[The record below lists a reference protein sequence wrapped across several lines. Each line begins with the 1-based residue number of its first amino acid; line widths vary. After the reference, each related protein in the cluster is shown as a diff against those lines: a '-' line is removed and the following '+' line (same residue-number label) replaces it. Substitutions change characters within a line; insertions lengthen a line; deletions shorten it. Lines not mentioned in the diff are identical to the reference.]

1 MREGV
6 ASRTAQIVSAYR
18 LTCPRLPSDYGDPGA
33 DDRLA
38 EDVGA
43 GGETGPGPR
52 MAGYL
57 RFRTAFFDRFVV
69 DGIERGAIQVA
80 VIGAGYDGRA
90 LRYGKPDVRWFEVD
104 HPATQRDKRERLARL
119 GIAAPGI
126 TFVAADLI
134 RDDVAVLL
142 TAAGFVPD
150 APTLMLCEGVAVYL
164 PPTALAAL
172 LTRLRSI
179 ATPGTRLALS
189 AGSRTTEPERRARF
203 AAHVAAMGEPMAL
216 GDADVPAMLTAARWR
231 AVELSERSQRAGL
244 LVGVPV

>member
-1 MREGV
+1 MRDGI
-6 ASRTAQIVSAYR
+6 ASRTAQIVAAFR
-18 LTCPRLPSDYGDPGA
+18 LTCPRLPSDFGDPGA

-38 EDVGA
+38 ADVAA
-43 GGETGPGPR
+43 GGAAGPSPR
-52 MAGYL
+52 MADYL
-57 RFRTAFFDRFVV
+57 RFRTAFFDRVV
-69 DGIERGAIQVA
+69 VNGLERGATQVA

-119 GIAAPGI
+119 GITTPGV
-126 TFVAADLI
+126 TFVAADLVH
-134 RDDVAVLL
+134 DDVAALL
-142 TAAGFVPD
+142 TTAGFAPD

-179 ATPGTRLALS
+179 AAPGTRLALT
-189 AGSRTTEPERRARF
+189 AGSRTTDPERRARF

-231 AVELSERSQRAGL
+231 PAELSERALRAGM